1 MQNENV
7 LKRHAALLDW
17 MASAR
22 GIDLEEAAMRGRI
35 GLDDVSEAVLRCTSC
50 SNPDH
55 CAQWLDALESVADAT
70 PGYCRNAD
78 LFLKLQPGPI

>member
-7 LKRHAALLDW
+7 LKRHAALVDR

-22 GIDLEEAAMRGRI
+22 GIDLEEATMRGQI
-35 GLDDVSEAVLRCTSC
+35 GFDDVSEAVLRCTSC

-55 CAQWLDALESVADAT
+55 CTQWLDDQGTVADAT
-70 PGYCRNAD
+70 PGYCRNAE
-78 LFLKLQPGPI
+78 LFMKLQP